1 MQCSSRRTDLRNGR
15 QFRVTAKR
23 CSLSAEDH
31 CAHQVRRIVK
41 ISSDIETGQTGRSD
55 LPDGRG
61 VFLDQTTGIFIVL
74 ICVGCSIGIVV
85 FVVVFRTFQKRKS
98 IESVRDVDKN
108 PVHGSYYFADGTKI
122 DSANSTV
129 QDTNPVYGVSLVC

>member
-1 MQCSSRRTDLRNGR
+1 M
-15 QFRVTAKR
+15 
-23 CSLSAEDH
+23 
-31 CAHQVRRIVK
+31 
-41 ISSDIETGQTGRSD
+41 
-55 LPDGRG
+55 
-61 VFLDQTTGIFIVL
+61 L

-108 PVHGSYYFADGTKI
+108 PVHGRYYFADGTKN

-129 QDTNPVYGVSLVC
+129 QDTNPAYGVSLVC